1 MDLGFLGKHPLFE
14 GFIDSWNSLI
24 QETIDYQNFHHEIY
38 GFPQHRCPFPIG
50 WLIHKGLFVMPF
62 HNSIQQ
68 LNDDADGIPVTGL
81 NLYSYQKDIKLVV
94 HTINGL

>member
-1 MDLGFLGKHPLFE
+1 
-14 GFIDSWNSLI
+14 
-24 QETIDYQNFHHEIY
+24 
-38 GFPQHRCPFPIG
+38 
-50 WLIHKGLFVMPF
+50 MPF

-81 NLYSYQKDIKLVV
+81 NLYFYQKDIKLVV